1 MAERP
6 RHLETVSADGAKIVT
21 CTDGEGPTLVVLPS
35 YGRDGLHDFDRFTD
49 QIVAAGWRVLRPQ
62 PRGITGSAGPMISTG
77 NR

>member
-6 RHLETVSADGAKIVT
+6 RHFETVSADGAKIVT
-21 CTDGEGPTLVVLPS
+21 CTDGEGPTLVALPS